1 MALERALY
9 SVQEFVRD
17 ICPMSRATFYSEV
30 KSGRLGT
37 VTIGR
42 RRYIPATEI
51 QPYIQSL
58 LPVAAEASLESS

>member
-1 MALERALY
+1 MALDRALY
-9 SVQEFVRD
+9 SVQEFVRE
-17 ICPMSRATFYSEV
+17 ICPMSRSTFYSEV

-42 RRYIPATEI
+42 RRYVPANQI

-58 LPVAAEASLESS
+58 LPAATAGESS